1 MDVAHETRSS
11 LHRCAHRFVF
21 GTSFILGLLM
31 METVVADFKDT
42 VLGILNVYYSS
53 IIRQA
58 ENVMPTMICLIFV
71 MRTLHSHL
79 GHSVGLKSFEK
90 LLMKTFIRCI
100 TY

>member
-1 MDVAHETRSS
+1 
-11 LHRCAHRFVF
+11 
-21 GTSFILGLLM
+21 M

-71 MRTLHSHL
+71 MRTLQSPW
-79 GHSVGLKSFEK
+79 SQYRPK
-90 LLMKTFIRCI
+90 II
-100 TY
+100 

>member
-1 MDVAHETRSS
+1 
-11 LHRCAHRFVF
+11 
-21 GTSFILGLLM
+21 M

-71 MRTLHSHL
+71 MRTLQSPW
-79 GHSVGLKSFEK
+79 SQCRPKIIWKIINEDIYKVYY
-90 LLMKTFIRCI
+90 LLR
-100 TY
+100 